1 MILYL
6 YVNVIFNIYDN
17 DVSSYTFFICYYILE
32 VYVHFGSGISQFLDQ
47 PLSRKGKI
55 KA

>member
-32 VYVHFGSGISQFLDQ
+32 VYFISARVLVNFWSSHCLE
-47 PLSRKGKI
+47 KVK
-55 KA
+55 